1 MLNEAEYQGAL
12 SLEGDVDHI
21 NPEKFVFRREAL
33 ARDRGRAKVIE
44 LYAGVGYLT
53 ASVYAPVYREVV
65 VVEKDPEHFRR
76 LLRRLGR
83 FANVRYYN
91 KTNADFIAEDL
102 PNHLDFSAVD
112 FDAFGSPGEA
122 VIQFFEA
129 VDGRLP
135 RPFLLLM
142 TDGGL
147 LAAKRRAPM
156 NLYRY
161 YLAGPDETSQPP
173 AGLAERFEEFQA
185 RFVERLASRHGFTSR
200 AAAAQRN
207 RNETV
212 LYSAYAVAPNQ
223 VVT

>member
-44 LYAGVGYLT
+44 LYAGLGYLT
-53 ASVYAPVYREVV
+53 SRVYAPVYPEVV

-91 KTNADFIAEDL
+91 KTNAGFIAEDL

-122 VIQFFEA
+122 VMQFFEA

-147 LAAKRRAPM
+147 LAARRRAPM

-161 YLAGPDETSQPP
+161 YLAGPDETSRPP

-200 AAAAQRN
+200 ATAAQRN
-207 RNETV
+207 PNETV
-212 LYSAYAVAPNQ
+212 LYSAYVVAPKP